1 MRDVSARDYR
11 TYVLLGDGEMA
22 EGSVWEA
29 ANVAVHYKLDN
40 LCAVIDVNAL
50 GQSQA
55 TQFGH
60 HMEAIAARW
69 KAFDWHTIVV
79 DGHDVTA
86 LLNAFAEARATKG
99 RPTMILAR
107 TLKGKGLSA
116 IEGKDGWHGKALK
129 KGDEADQAIAEIEKQ
144 RCR

>member
-1 MRDVSARDYR
+1 MRDVSAREYR

-55 TQFGH
+55 TQFSH
-60 HMEAIAARW
+60 HMDAIAARW

-79 DGHDVTA
+79 DGHDITGAAECLRRSARHQGTPDHDSGQDPQGQGA
-86 LLNAFAEARATKG
+86 L
-99 RPTMILAR
+99 
-107 TLKGKGLSA
+107 
-116 IEGKDGWHGKALK
+116 
-129 KGDEADQAIAEIEKQ
+129 GD
-144 RCR
+144 